1 MEGKGGDV
9 VFEDRY
15 DAVVYAKAVLEKIL
29 ENSNFSATPDEV
41 DAERIADFIETL
53 ADRLT
58 KKG

>member
-1 MEGKGGDV
+1 M
-9 VFEDRY
+9 FEDRY

-29 ENSNFSATPDEV
+29 ENSNFSSTPDEV